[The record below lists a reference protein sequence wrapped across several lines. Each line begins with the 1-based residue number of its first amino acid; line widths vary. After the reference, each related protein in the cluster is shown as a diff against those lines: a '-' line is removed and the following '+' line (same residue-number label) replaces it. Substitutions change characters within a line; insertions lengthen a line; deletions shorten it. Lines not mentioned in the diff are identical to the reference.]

1 MKIAVL
7 GTGRIGGTLGR
18 AFAAAGHDV
27 TFGARNPDAAA
38 EVIRGAAGDGVMD
51 PQRDGDVGGDS
62 GARVAD
68 IPGALA
74 DAEVIVVAVPGPAV
88 AGVVRENAQAL
99 GGRLVVDCANNIG
112 GSGPANSHDV
122 IVSAAPGV
130 RYARAFNSLG
140 AENLQDP
147 RYGDIVGDMFYTSG
161 EADREIVEQLV
172 HAVGL
177 RPVWLGDGAQALL
190 DDLLRLWFTLSR
202 ISGSRHFAFK
212 VVGDAG

>member
-27 TFGARNPDAAA
+27 TFGARNPD
-38 EVIRGAAGDGVMD
+38 GG
-51 PQRDGDVGGDS
+51 VGGDS

-68 IPGALA
+68 VPGALA
-74 DAEVIVVAVPGPAV
+74 GAEVIVLAVPGPAV

-99 GGRLVVDCANNIG
+99 GGKLVVDCANNIG
-112 GSGPANSHDV
+112 GSGPANSRDV

-147 RYGDIVGDMFYTSG
+147 HYGDAVGDMFYTSA
-161 EADREIVEQLV
+161 EVDRDIVEQLV
-172 HAVGL
+172 GAVGL
-177 RPVWLGDGAQALL
+177 HPVWLGDGAQALL
-190 DDLLRLWFTLSR
+190 DDLLGLWLTLSR
-202 ISGSRHFAFK
+202 VNGSRHFAFK

>member
-27 TFGARNPDAAA
+27 TFGARNPNTAA
-38 EVIRGAAGDGVMD
+38 EVVRGAEGNGVVNPDAGVAA
-51 PQRDGDVGGDS
+51 DS
-62 GARVAD
+62 GTRVAD
-68 IPGALA
+68 VQAAVA
-74 DAEVIVVAVPGPAV
+74 DAEVVVLAVPGPAV
-88 AGVVRENAQAL
+88 AGVVRENSQAL
-99 GGRLVVDCANNIG
+99 GGKLVVDCANNMSAG
-112 GSGPANSHDV
+112 GPANSHDV

-140 AENLQDP
+140 VENLQDP
-147 RYGDIVGDMFYTSG
+147 HYGDVVGDMFYTSS

-172 HAVGL
+172 GAVGL

-190 DDLLRLWFTLSR
+190 DDVLGLWFTLSR

-212 VVGDAG
+212 VVGDAVK

>member
-27 TFGARNPDAAA
+27 TFGARNPAAA
-38 EVIRGAAGDGVMD
+38 EVVRSAVGDGVVNPD
-51 PQRDGDVGGDS
+51 PAAEVVRSDS

-68 IPGALA
+68 VPGALA
-74 DAEVIVVAVPGPAV
+74 NAEVIVLAVPGPAV

-99 GGRLVVDCANNIG
+99 GGKLVVDCANNIG
-112 GSGPANSHDV
+112 GSGPANSHNV

-140 AENLQDP
+140 VENLQHP
-147 RYGDIVGDMFYTSG
+147 QYGDVVGDMFYTSP
-161 EADREIVEQLV
+161 ENDREIREQLV
-172 HAVGL
+172 GAVGL
-177 RPVWLGDGAQALL
+177 RPIW
-190 DDLLRLWFTLSR
+190 
-202 ISGSRHFAFK
+202 
-212 VVGDAG
+212 